1 MDHEEFISGYCRCL
15 DQARTVTAETEDGV
29 FSADCSFGACPHE
42 GSCTIAEK
50 LTQLRAQWT
59 EGS

>member
-15 DQARTVTAETEDGV
+15 DQARTVTVETEDGV

-59 EGS
+59 EVS